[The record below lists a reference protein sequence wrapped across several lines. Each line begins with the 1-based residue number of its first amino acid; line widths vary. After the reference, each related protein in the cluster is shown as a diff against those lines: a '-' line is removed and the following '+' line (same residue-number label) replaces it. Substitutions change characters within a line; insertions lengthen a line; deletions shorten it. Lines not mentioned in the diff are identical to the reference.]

1 MNRMHSRHKATALGI
16 AALLIFGS
24 SSMNVSAAPAP
35 KAAPSP
41 MHFRAADG
49 ELDFDLVNKTGY
61 IIKEVSV
68 SPAKAKSWHDNDE
81 LLHGREFSDGDVLKI
96 SFNPKAQAEHWD
108 LQVVFAGD
116 DDTEEFDDLK
126 LSDISKVTLHYNKET
141 KETHADIE

>member
-1 MNRMHSRHKATALGI
+1 MNVKYSKYKAMAAGV
-16 AALLIFGS
+16 AALLVFGAS
-24 SSMNVSAAPAP
+24 SLSVSAAPAS
-35 KAAPSP
+35 AAAAAP
-41 MHFRAADG
+41 MHFSAENDA
-49 ELDFDLVNKTGY
+49 LDFDLVNKTGY
-61 IIKEVSV
+61 IIKEVSI

-81 LLHGREFSDGDVLKI
+81 LLHGREFGDGDVLKI

-126 LSDISKVTLHYNKET
+126 LSDITKVTLHYNKAS